1 MPPQPTPIYRL
12 LHIDNLPIVLQRG
25 GLHAPNFTPNDGLA
39 YRPIHNADVQATR
52 RITPI
57 PCGPR
62 GTVHD
67 YVPFYFGYLS
77 VMLLNLKTGRVDGY
91 DEGQEPLIYLK
102 STAQAVKQ
110 SGVGYVFSDGHG
122 LASFTGWYDA
132 LCHLDEVDW
141 SIANERYWRDTDEDN
156 DRKRRKQ
163 AEFLIYQFCPWAL
176 IQEIGVLNVRM
187 RDIVQTHLDNAP
199 GAHRLVVTARPEWYY
214 Y

>member
-25 GLHAPNFTPNDGLA
+25 GLHAPNFTPNDGLT
-39 YRPIHNADVQATR
+39 YRTIHNTDVQTAR
-52 RITPI
+52 RTTLI
-57 PCGPR
+57 PCGLR
-62 GTVHD
+62 GSVHD

-102 STAQAVKQ
+102 STAQAVEQ
-110 SGVGYVFSDGHG
+110 SGAGYVFSDGHG

-163 AEFLIYQFCPWAL
+163 AEFLVHRFCPWEL
-176 IQEIGVLNVRM
+176 IQEIGVLNGHM
-187 RDIVQTHLDNAP
+187 RDVAQAHLDNAP
-199 GAHRLVVTARPEWYY
+199 AAHRPVVNIRGEWYY